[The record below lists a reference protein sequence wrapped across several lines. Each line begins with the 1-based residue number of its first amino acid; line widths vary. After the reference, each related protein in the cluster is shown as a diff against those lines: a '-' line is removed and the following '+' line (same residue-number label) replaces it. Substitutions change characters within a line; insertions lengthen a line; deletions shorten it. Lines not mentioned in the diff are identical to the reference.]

1 MADLEERMDKLEKK
15 QDDLKNEVVKIQ
27 MSYGQDIAEIRSSL
41 SIIKEKVT
49 QSNNQGE
56 LKNRLIDKDVE
67 NNTKRIQKLEDN
79 QSKLVWAIIL
89 EVLGL
94 VGSVIVTVISKLGV

>member
-1 MADLEERMDKLEKK
+1 MADLEERMDKLEKR
-15 QDDLKNEVVKIQ
+15 QDDLKNEVVKIH

-41 SIIKEKVT
+41 AIIKEKVT
-49 QSNNQGE
+49 QSDNQGE

-79 QSKLVWAIIL
+79 QSKLVWAIVL